1 MNQKHS
7 FLVQKLTKFQK
18 IYLKM
23 SSDFIFLNKNIKKG
37 QALIKD
43 LRSEKINQ
51 FFDEY
56 NAINP
61 FSVLFST

>member
-43 LRSEKINQ
+43 LR
-51 FFDEY
+51 
-56 NAINP
+56 
-61 FSVLFST
+61 

>member
-1 MNQKHS
+1 
-7 FLVQKLTKFQK
+7 
-18 IYLKM
+18 M